1 MAASQGGESR
11 NGGRGPGE
19 RGWGRIALRGG
30 GVGGGSGCVA
40 TREVAGENRPCAEKG
55 GWPALLTLRETAR
68 DQVSN
73 KSPRAGPAV
82 RRWARSGRLSRAA
95 QGSGGVGAAPP
106 AAGRLRAGER
116 SARGDVSQYTPLP
129 REEVSRRSP
138 RRLGRAREA
147 AKVPQPDLSVLSTR
161 CVTLGKSLPFLG
173 LVLPSCKTKA
183 LRADVVRD
191 LGQVLLSAESQFPFL
206 GHEGIKALFETSGL
220 SCRVAERNVC
230 VRECR
235 CVSRMVC
242 KVIRKVG

>member
-1 MAASQGGESR
+1 MSGQ
-11 NGGRGPGE
+11 RG
-19 RGWGRIALRGG
+19 
-30 GVGGGSGCVA
+30 
-40 TREVAGENRPCAEKG
+40 
-55 GWPALLTLRETAR
+55 
-68 DQVSN
+68 
-73 KSPRAGPAV
+73 
-82 RRWARSGRLSRAA
+82 
-95 QGSGGVGAAPP
+95 
-106 AAGRLRAGER
+106 
-116 SARGDVSQYTPLP
+116 GDVSQYTPLP